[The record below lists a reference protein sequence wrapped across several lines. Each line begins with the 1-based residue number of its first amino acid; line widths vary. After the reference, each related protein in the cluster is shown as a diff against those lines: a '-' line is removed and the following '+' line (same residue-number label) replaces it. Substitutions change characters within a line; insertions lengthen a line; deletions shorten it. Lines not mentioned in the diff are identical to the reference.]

1 MYIIRIKD
9 AADYV
14 RELNRSISQF
24 RTLAAVDLF
33 MDYLVF
39 DKGYNP
45 DNYICIYLPAG
56 VIKCEPS

>member
-1 MYIIRIKD
+1 MYIIKIKD

-14 RELNRSISQF
+14 RELNRKISRF
-24 RTLAAVDLF
+24 RNLAAVEQF
-33 MDYLVF
+33 MDYLIF

-56 VIKCEPS
+56 VIK